1 MTRSGPKLNGIPCKD
16 SFTTD
21 RESMRSEI
29 GLQFGKQG
37 EAFE

>member
-1 MTRSGPKLNGIPCKD
+1 MTRSEPELNGTPCKD

-21 RESMRSEI
+21 REFMRSEI
-29 GLQFGKQG
+29 GLPFGKQG